1 MSAFSNYLED
11 KIIGWAFNNAA
22 FPTQLATVYV
32 SLHTA
37 DPADTGANEVVVGGT
52 NYQRVAV
59 AAAGWTKTTAGT
71 ASATNNAD
79 ITVKYHLSAAG
90 AGTSIALAN
99 TITVPADSTL
109 VIIGKD
115 SPIYLEENRSLTAQA
130 TASDDIAI
138 VCSYEDIS

>member
-1 MSAFSNYLED
+1 M
-11 KIIGWAFNNAA
+11 AA
-22 FPTQLATVYV
+22 PNIVNVTTITGVTTAV
-32 SLHTA
+32 SLS
-37 DPADTGANEVVVGGT
+37 
-52 NYQRVAV
+52 
-59 AAAGWTKTTAGT
+59 TTAAVT
-71 ASATNNAD
+71 FVSNPASSNKVLKINTILASNIDGTNNAD

-99 TITVPADSTL
+99 TITVPADSSL

>member
-1 MSAFSNYLED
+1 M
-11 KIIGWAFNNAA
+11 
-22 FPTQLATVYV
+22 
-32 SLHTA
+32 TA
-37 DPADTGANEVVVGGT
+37 PNIVNVANITGV
-52 NYQRVAV
+52 
-59 AAAGWTKTTAGT
+59 TTAVGLSTTTVITFLSNPASSNKVFKINTILASNVDGT
-71 ASATNNAD
+71 TAAD
-79 ITVKYHLSAAG
+79 ITIKYHLSAAG

-130 TASDDIAI
+130 SAADDIAI